1 MSHFSKVKTSLRD
14 LETLKL
20 TLSDLE
26 IAWQTNSQVIR
37 GYNNQT
43 HRAELVI
50 TQPNN
55 NHDIGFCWNG
65 KEFELV
71 SDLQFWDQKYSVES
85 FLDKVSQR
93 YAYNSIIN
101 ESSRK
106 GFQATEMTNQ
116 EDGSIRLV
124 INRWNSN

>member
-1 MSHFSKVKTSLRD
+1 MSHFSKIKTSLRD
-14 LETLKL
+14 LDTLKL

-26 IAWQTNSQVIR
+26 INWQADDQKVR

-43 HRAELVI
+43 HRAEIVI
-50 TQPNN
+50 SQSESSY
-55 NHDIGFCWNG
+55 DIGFHWNG

-71 SDLQFWDQKYSVES
+71 SDLQFWEQKFSVES

-93 YAYNSIIN
+93 YAYNCIIN
-101 ESSRK
+101 ESIKK
-106 GFQATEMTNQ
+106 GFQATEMTNR

-124 INRWNSN
+124 INRWAG

>member
-1 MSHFSKVKTSLRD
+1 MSHFSKIKTSLRD
-14 LETLKL
+14 LDTLKM

-43 HRAELVI
+43 HEAQLVI
-50 TQPNN
+50 KQPNN
-55 NHDIGFCWNG
+55 NYDVGFCWNG
-65 KEFELV
+65 NEFELV

-93 YAYNSIIN
+93 YAYNSIIS

-124 INRWNSN
+124 INRWKG